1 MRRDNRKRF
10 RRLATNFGVLL
21 LSVAVTAS
29 IGSTKVGHA
38 ADAPPAPSV
47 TPSAVEPGD
56 TITVTGS
63 GCPQAGWDASL
74 TWTVYVKVEPAGV
87 MLHGPMIVEPTG
99 ATPHTPVAATQE
111 GYRGR
116 ADADVAADPDGT
128 WSAQLVVPATGP
140 FAADPGEYEPF
151 ATCYATEGAEA
162 GMVFYPAPAFTVT
175 TPVVRES
182 PPSPGIPGSP
192 RFTG

>member
-116 ADADVAADPDGT
+116 ADADVAT
-128 WSAQLVVPATGP
+128 H
-140 FAADPGEYEPF
+140 PGPF

>member
-21 LSVAVTAS
+21 LSVALSVAVTAS

-87 MLHGPMIVEPTG
+87 MPT
-99 ATPHTPVAATQE
+99 AQ
-111 GYRGR
+111 
-116 ADADVAADPDGT
+116 
-128 WSAQLVVPATGP
+128 WSV
-140 FAADPGEYEPF
+140 
-151 ATCYATEGAEA
+151 
-162 GMVFYPAPAFTVT
+162 
-175 TPVVRES
+175 
-182 PPSPGIPGSP
+182 SP
-192 RFTG
+192 RGGKRPQR